1 MTDTATASPPPDR
14 GFADDCFDRLR
25 GDLYVIRTRAATAR
39 SLYQALPPTSPS
51 ITVRHTLAADIV
63 LAIDDF
69 LTRAE
74 YS

>member
-1 MTDTATASPPPDR
+1 V
-14 GFADDCFDRLR
+14 G
-25 GDLYVIRTRAATAR
+25 
-39 SLYQALPPTSPS
+39 TSPS